1 MAVRDG
7 PQFSVLSGCTVMRAR
22 RSSLPVPSLSH
33 DRNARIC
40 RGAEGPSLVRLWQE
54 IPRSAAHCGGIS
66 VSGWRDPRTS
76 QTLADGTQVGVI
88 VGIAM
93 LVFALNRLATV
104 LRH

>member
-1 MAVRDG
+1 VVVRDG
-7 PQFSVLSGCTVMRAR
+7 RQFSVLSGCTVMRGAGH
-22 RSSLPVPSLSH
+22 LPVPSLSH